1 MRVGVPK
8 EVKNREFRV
17 GLTPAGVRELTARGH
32 QVSVEAG
39 AGRAIGFG
47 DQAFTEAGA
56 VVLETADQVFA
67 ASDLFV
73 KVKEPQPAEIAR
85 LKPHHVL
92 FTYLHLAPD
101 PVQATALM
109 SSGATCIAYETV
121 TDIRGGLP
129 LLAPMSEVAGRLS
142 VQVGARYLEIPG
154 GGAGVLL
161 GGVTGVQAGKVVVIG
176 AGAAGLNAAQMALG
190 LGARV
195 TVFDRA
201 VDRLRHV
208 NDVYGGRM
216 EALYSTRGAVSD
228 AVMGADL
235 VIGAVLVPGSSAP
248 RILSRSDVAR
258 MRPGSVIVDIAID
271 QGGCFETSRPT
282 THDDPVY
289 VEEGVTH
296 YCVTNMPAAVARTS
310 TLALT
315 SATLPFVLALADQGA
330 QGAMASDRHLAAGL
344 NVLQGR
350 LTHPEVEAALR
361 GRL

>member
-1 MRVGVPK
+1 MRIGVPK

-17 GLTPAGVRELTARGH
+17 GLTPDGVKELVGRGH
-32 QVSVEAG
+32 QVSIERQAG
-39 AGRAIGFG
+39 AAIGFSDG
-47 DQAFTEAGA
+47 DYTTAGA
-56 VVLETADQVFA
+56 VVLETADAVFGA
-67 ASDLFV
+67 ADLIV

-85 LKPHHVL
+85 LRPHHVL

-101 PVQATALM
+101 PVQAKALM
-109 SSGATCIAYETV
+109 ASGACCIAYETV
-121 TDIRGGLP
+121 TDDRGGLP

-161 GGVTGVQAGKVVVIG
+161 GGVTGVQAARVVVIG

-216 EALYSTRGAVSD
+216 EALYSTRSAVSF
-228 AVMGADL
+228 AAAGADL
-235 VIGAVLVPGSSAP
+235 VIGAVLIPGSAAP
-248 RILSRSDVAR
+248 RILSRADISR

-282 THDDPVY
+282 THDEPVY

-315 SATLPFVLALADQGA
+315 SATLPFVVSLADLGA
-330 QGAMASDRHLAAGL
+330 EAAMAANRHLAAGL
-344 NVLQGR
+344 NVADGR
-350 LTHPEVEAALR
+350 LRHPEVEAALR
-361 GRL
+361 GRV

>member
-1 MRVGVPK
+1 MRIGVPK

-17 GLTPAGVRELTARGH
+17 GLTPEGVRELVGRGH
-32 QVSVEAG
+32 QVCIERQAG
-39 AGRAIGFG
+39 AAIGFSDG
-47 DQAFTEAGA
+47 DYVTAGA
-56 VVLETADQVFA
+56 VVLETAEAVFTSA
-67 ASDLFV
+67 DLIV

-85 LKPHHVL
+85 LRPHHVL

-101 PVQATALM
+101 PVQAKALM
-109 SSGATCIAYETV
+109 ASGACCIAYETV
-121 TDIRGGLP
+121 TDDRGGLP

-161 GGVTGVQAGKVVVIG
+161 GGVTGVQAARVVVIG

-216 EALYSTRGAVSD
+216 EALYSTRSAVSD
-228 AVMGADL
+228 AAAGADL
-235 VIGAVLVPGSSAP
+235 VIGAVLIPGSAAP
-248 RILSRSDVAR
+248 RILSRADISR

-315 SATLPFVLALADQGA
+315 SATLPFVVSLADLGA
-330 QGAMASDRHLAAGL
+330 EAAMAANRHLGAGL
-344 NVLQGR
+344 NVADGR
-350 LTHPEVEAALR
+350 LRHPEVEAALR
-361 GRL
+361 GRV